1 MAGVPLSV
9 HEREEI
15 RVGIEAGE
23 SFAGIGR
30 RLGRSTSTVS
40 REVARNGGRRYYKA
54 TRAQG
59 ACEASRRR
67 PKTFKVEENP
77 ALRDHIERRL
87 AAKDSPTTIARELMS
102 AGGIG
107 GETVSAETIYR
118 GVYAH
123 GRRGLTAGLHRH
135 LHRARRCRRH
145 RHRGSGPAPGRKSP
159 LGQFNLIT
167 KRPGVVEDR
176 HQPGHWE
183 GDLIIGAANRSAIVT
198 LVERTSRFNLLGNL
212 ADGYSA
218 DAVLSC
224 LVELFE
230 RVPPELARTLT
241 WDQGREMARHRD
253 LALTSDLDVYFAEP
267 HHPWQRGTN
276 ENFNGLV
283 RRYVGKGTDLSV
295 YSQKDLDAISHRIN
309 TMPRRLHR
317 WESAQ
322 DRYNAAIVALT
333 G

>member
-1 MAGVPLSV
+1 MRWEPHVRFGG
-9 HEREEI
+9 R
-15 RVGIEAGE
+15 AGE
-23 SFAGIGR
+23 THQFKGW
-30 RLGRSTSTVS
+30 
-40 REVARNGGRRYYKA
+40 
-54 TRAQG
+54 QG
-59 ACEASRRR
+59 APAR
-67 PKTFKVEENP
+67 PN
-77 ALRDHIERRL
+77 
-87 AAKDSPTTIARELMS
+87 
-102 AGGIG
+102 
-107 GETVSAETIYR
+107 
-118 GVYAH
+118 
-123 GRRGLTAGLHRH
+123 
-135 LHRARRCRRH
+135 
-145 RHRGSGPAPGRKSP
+145 
-159 LGQFNLIT
+159 
-167 KRPGVVEDR
+167 
-176 HQPGHWE
+176 
-183 GDLIIGAANRSAIVT
+183 IIGAANRSAIVT
-198 LVERTSRFNLLGNL
+198 LVERTSRFSLLGNL

-224 LVELFE
+224 LVELFD

-267 HHPWQRGTN
+267 HHPCQRATN

-333 G
+333 GWTCRRSRSSDRAQNAVPERQLLPAWEQRRTARRVRRGDM